1 MNAIGVMPIVLS
13 PTLMMP
19 EVGLVKRMTMPQTTT
34 VEMKCGA

>member
-1 MNAIGVMPIVLS
+1 MKATGSMPMALS

-19 EVGLVKRMTMPQTTT
+19 EDGLVKRMTMPQTTT